1 MARGLHPSRHLT
13 VRGPTPAPMSDAISS
28 VLSQI
33 RSYQS
38 QVGQALPGGGLGAAG
53 GVGGVGGVGGTN
65 APAGAG
71 GAAGVGAPSFGDA
84 LGNAL
89 KKVNSLQAETRDLQ
103 AAFERGD
110 PKADLARVM
119 VAAQASSV
127 AFRATVEVRNRL
139 VQAYQDVMNMPL

>member
-1 MARGLHPSRHLT
+1 
-13 VRGPTPAPMSDAISS
+13 MSDAIAS

-33 RSYQS
+33 RSYQA
-38 QVGQALPGGGLGAAG
+38 QVGQGMPLPGGAGGLGGVRGPRGPGGAG
-53 GVGGVGGVGGTN
+53 SV
-65 APAGAG
+65 G
-71 GAAGVGAPSFGDA
+71 GAADVGGPSFGQTLGDA
-84 LGNAL
+84 LQN
-89 KKVNSLQAETRDLQ
+89 VNRLQSETRELQ

>member
-1 MARGLHPSRHLT
+1 MT
-13 VRGPTPAPMSDAISS
+13 DAIAS

-33 RSYQS
+33 RSYQT
-38 QVGQALPGGGLGAAG
+38 QVGQVGAAASG
-53 GVGGVGGVGGTN
+53 GVPAGVGGIGGAGGT
-65 APAGAG
+65 APAG
-71 GAAGVGAPSFGDA
+71 GAPGLAAPSFGDA

-89 KKVNSLQAETRDLQ
+89 RKVNTLQAETRDLQ
-103 AAFERGD
+103 AAFERGE
-110 PKADLARVM
+110 PGADLARVM

>member
-1 MARGLHPSRHLT
+1 
-13 VRGPTPAPMSDAISS
+13 MSDAIAS

-33 RSYQS
+33 RSYQT
-38 QVGQALPGGGLGAAG
+38 QVGQVGQSVGAAGAGTPVPGGLHGLGAPAPAAPG
-53 GVGGVGGVGGTN
+53 GV
-65 APAGAG
+65 A
-71 GAAGVGAPSFGDA
+71 APSFGQTLGDA
-84 LGNAL
+84 LQ
-89 KKVNSLQAETRDLQ
+89 KVNRLQSETRNLQ

-110 PKADLARVM
+110 ANADLARVM

>member
-1 MARGLHPSRHLT
+1 
-13 VRGPTPAPMSDAISS
+13 MSDAISS

-38 QVGQALPGGGLGAAG
+38 QVGQALPGGGLGAG
-53 GVGGVGGVGGTN
+53 GVGGVGSTGGTGG
-65 APAGAG
+65 AGSVG